1 MLNVQV
7 EGEWK
12 QFPKGTRLIEA
23 CMKSGHF
30 IPHYCYHPKLSS
42 PGNCRM
48 ARAGCGHRRLA
59 LCGRRSLAEGSRRSR
74 DADRRL

>member
-42 PGNCRM
+42 PEIAACASLSWGCR
-48 ARAGCGHRRLA
+48 R
-59 LCGRRSLAEGSRRSR
+59 
-74 DADRRL
+74 